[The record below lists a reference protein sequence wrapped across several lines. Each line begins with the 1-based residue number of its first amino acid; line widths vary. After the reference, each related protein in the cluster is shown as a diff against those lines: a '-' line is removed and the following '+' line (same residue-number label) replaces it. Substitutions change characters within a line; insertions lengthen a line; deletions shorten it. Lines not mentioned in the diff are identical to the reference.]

1 MTSASSTP
9 ISPGDAAKDACP
21 RFAGFSHVSLPVRDV
36 EEACRFW
43 TEVLGAER
51 VLNRHPQQFAEV
63 RVGGILLGFSRQP
76 TGWTGRTAEFPHY
89 AFFVNPADMETF
101 KGRLERA
108 GVPTHAIWTRNR
120 VEALM
125 YFRDPSGNLFEL
137 YCPKGYATDRIPVG
151 KGAGGDYEVDLAAL
165 NYDWKG

>member
-1 MTSASSTP
+1 MTTP
-9 ISPGDAAKDACP
+9 TSNPTAREPAAGEACP

-36 EEACRFW
+36 PEACRFW
-43 TEVLGAER
+43 TEVLGAEP
-51 VLNRHPQQFAEV
+51 VLNHHPERFAEV
-63 RVGGILLGFSRQP
+63 RLAGVILGFSKQP
-76 TGWTGRTAEFPHY
+76 RGWTGRTAEFPHY
-89 AFFVNPADMETF
+89 AFFVKPEDMETF
-101 KGRLERA
+101 KARLERA

-137 YCPKGYATDRIPVG
+137 YCPHGYAADKVPVG
-151 KGAGGDYEVDLAAL
+151 KIAGGDYEVDLAAL

>member
-1 MTSASSTP
+1 MTSTSNPETRDPTA
-9 ISPGDAAKDACP
+9 DAGCP

-36 EEACRFW
+36 AEACRFW
-43 TEVLGAER
+43 TAVLGAEPVR
-51 VLNRHPQQFAEV
+51 NHHPDRFAEV
-63 RVGGILLGFSRQP
+63 SVGGIVLGFSRQP
-76 TGWTGRTAEFPHY
+76 SGWTGRAAEFPHY

-101 KGRLERA
+101 KARLERA

-137 YCPKGYATDRIPVG
+137 YCKEGYPTDQLPVG